1 MSLHPPHC
9 TQNREDKAK
18 QAREDERARRIAEA
32 KEADRG
38 GFGPKAQE
46 AFDEMGARIGKLED
60 TLQQLLYEVKSSS
73 RARRFLHAAKQ
84 VKA

>member
-1 MSLHPPHC
+1 
-9 TQNREDKAK
+9 
-18 QAREDERARRIAEA
+18 
-32 KEADRG
+32 
-38 GFGPKAQE
+38 
-46 AFDEMGARIGKLED
+46 MGARIGKLED